1 MQPLTI
7 PLTSEALT
15 VKVGQWLG
23 RVLKEGDVVLLVGDL
38 GAGKTCLTR
47 GAVRELIG
55 RADEEVPSPTF
66 NLVQVYED
74 DEGEL
79 PLVYHFDLYR
89 MDDQEEAWELGVEDA
104 FADGISLVEWPDRLG
119 ELIPDAA
126 LGVHIETDAEGN
138 RICIIEGVEEWL
150 DRLRPVHLEAI
161 LYTRG
166 FSSDDLTNLADDA
179 SFRRYF
185 RLNKAGNRAVLMD
198 APPRKEQTRPFVR
211 MARHLKSMGFS
222 APEVFADDQL
232 GGYVLLEDLGDNTYT
247 RLLEAGEQAEPLYAL
262 AVDVLKEIATTTQAA
277 EVPIP
282 DYNADILMREARL
295 LTDWYMPAVL
305 GKPTDEAV
313 VKAFEAALKP
323 ALETVAATT
332 TGLVLRDYH
341 VDNLMWLERD
351 GLAACGLL
359 DFQDALLGHPAYDLM
374 SLLEDARRDV
384 PDDLMEAMLARYG
397 ASDDADFMTAYRI
410 LAAGR
415 HAKVI
420 GIFTRLM
427 VRDGKDH
434 YIQHIPRCWRLL
446 ERAVENE
453 EALQPL
459 AEWLQTHLPAEAR
472 ILPQAS

>member
-15 VKVGQWLG
+15 QNVGHWLG
-23 RVLKEGDVVLLVGDL
+23 RILKEGDVVLLVGDL
-38 GAGKTCLTR
+38 GAGKTCLVR

-89 MDDQEEAWELGVEDA
+89 MDDQEEAWELGIEDA
-104 FADGISLVEWPDRLG
+104 FADGISFVEWPDRLG

-138 RICIIEGVEEWL
+138 RTCIIEGVEEWL
-150 DRLRPVHLEAI
+150 ERLRPVHLEAI
-161 LYTRG
+161 LYAGG
-166 FSSDDLTNLADDA
+166 FSTQDLETLADDA

-185 RLNKAGNRAVLMD
+185 RLKNDNGRAVLMD

-211 MARHLKSMGFS
+211 MAKHLKALGFS
-222 APEVFADDQL
+222 APEVFGDDQL
-232 GGYVLLEDLGDNTYT
+232 GGYVLLEDLGDDTYS
-247 RLLEAGEQAEPLYAL
+247 RLLDAGEAAEPLYAL
-262 AVDVLKEIATTTQAA
+262 AVDVLKDIAHKPEAA

-282 DYNADILMREARL
+282 DYHADILMREARL

-305 GKPTDEAV
+305 GKPTERTV
-313 VKAFEAALKP
+313 IEAFEAALRP
-323 ALETVAATT
+323 AFEQVAA
-332 TGLVLRDYH
+332 GSKALVLRDFH
-341 VDNLMWLERD
+341 VDNLMRLPRD

-384 PDDLMEAMLARYG
+384 DDDLTAAMLARYG
-397 ASDDADFMTAYRI
+397 VQDDPDFMTAYRI
-410 LAAGR
+410 LGAGR

-427 VRDGKDH
+427 VRDGKDQ

-446 ERAVENE
+446 ERAIAEE
-453 EALQPL
+453 EALRPL
-459 AEWLQTHLPAEAR
+459 AEWLHTHLPPESR
-472 ILPQAS
+472 ILPKAS